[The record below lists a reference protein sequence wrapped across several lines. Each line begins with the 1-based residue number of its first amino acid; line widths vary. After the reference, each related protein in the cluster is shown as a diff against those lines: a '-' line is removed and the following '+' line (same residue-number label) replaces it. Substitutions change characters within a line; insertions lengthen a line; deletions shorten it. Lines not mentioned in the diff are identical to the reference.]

1 MSDNYGL
8 PYQGSKNKI
17 AEFIISKLPRAEH
30 FYDLFAGGCAITH
43 CALVSGKYNHIHAN
57 DIQVKYPQL
66 FYDAAHGKY
75 RNENRVITRDEFL
88 MFKDSDAIVSLCWSF
103 GNDRST
109 YLWDRNIEEVKQAAC
124 KVIMCDDMINRRLY
138 FREFINKLKSIMC
151 VDENDKLIRLKTLE
165 SLERLNSLEHLE
177 RIQGLECL
185 GEMHILERLD
195 ISGKSYNEVEILPNS
210 VVYCDPPYIGTKGY
224 CVDFD
229 HEQFYEWLR
238 NTNFPVYISE
248 YTMPSDFAIVASI
261 DKIASFSATDKSTV
275 KQENLYIHERF
286 FKSRKEQLKLF

>member
-1 MSDNYGL
+1 MMDSYGL

-30 FYDLFAGGCAITH
+30 FYDLFAGGCAVTN
-43 CALVSGKYNHIHAN
+43 CALLSGKYNYVHAN
-57 DIQVKYPQL
+57 DIQIKYPQL

-75 RNENRVITRDEFL
+75 KNENRVITRDEFF
-88 MFKDSDAIVSLCWSF
+88 MFKDTDALVELCWSF
-103 GNDRST
+103 GNGRTT
-109 YLWDRNIEEVKQAAC
+109 YLWDKNIEDVKQAAC
-124 KVIMCDDMINRRLY
+124 KVIMCDDMLNRRLY
-138 FREFINKLKSIMC
+138 FYEFINKLKSIMY
-151 VDENDKLIRLKTLE
+151 VEENDKLIQLKTLE
-165 SLERLNSLEHLE
+165 SLERIQCLERLE
-177 RIQGLECL
+177 RIQCLECL

-224 CVDFD
+224 CVEFD

-261 DKIASFSATDKSTV
+261 DKISNFSATDKSTV

>member
-75 RNENRVITRDEFL
+75 KNENRVITRDEFF

-124 KVIMCDDMINRRLY
+124 KVIMSDDMINRRLY

-165 SLERLNSLEHLE
+165 SLDSLQSLRCLE

-224 CVDFD
+224 GVEFD

-261 DKIASFSATDKSTV
+261 DKVASLSPTNKTV

>member
-1 MSDNYGL
+1 MDRYGL

-75 RNENRVITRDEFL
+75 RNENRVITRDEFF
-88 MFKDSDAIVSLCWSF
+88 MFKDSDALVELCWSF
-103 GNDRST
+103 GNGRT
-109 YLWDRNIEEVKQAAC
+109 AYLWDKNIEDVKQAAC
-124 KVIMCDDMINRRLY
+124 KVIMCDDKQKRRLY
-138 FREFINKLKSIMC
+138 FSEFINKLKSMMC
-151 VDENDKLIRLKTLE
+151 VDENDKLIQLKTLE
-165 SLERLNSLEHLE
+165 SLERIQFLE
-177 RIQGLECL
+177 RL

-224 CVDFD
+224 GVDFD
-229 HEQFYEWLR
+229 HDKFYQWLR
-238 NTNFPVYISE
+238 STTFPVYISE
-248 YTMPSDFAIVASI
+248 YTMPSDFIPVATV
-261 DKIASFSATDKSTV
+261 DKVANFSATDKSTV

>member
-1 MSDNYGL
+1 MDRYGL

-75 RNENRVITRDEFL
+75 RNENRVITRDEFF
-88 MFKDSDAIVSLCWSF
+88 MFKDSDALVELCWSF
-103 GNDRST
+103 GNGRT
-109 YLWDRNIEEVKQAAC
+109 AYLWDKNIEDVKQAAC
-124 KVIMCDDMINRRLY
+124 RMIMCDDMINRRLY
-138 FREFINKLKSIMC
+138 FYEFINKLKSIMY
-151 VDENDKLIRLKTLE
+151 VEENDKLLQLKTLE
-165 SLERLNSLEHLE
+165 SLERIQCLERLE
-177 RIQGLECL
+177 RIQCLERL
-185 GEMHILERLD
+185 GEMHILERLY

-210 VVYCDPPYIGTKGY
+210 VVYCDPPYIGTIGY
-224 CVDFD
+224 CVEFD

-261 DKIASFSATDKSTV
+261 DKIASFSATDKRTV

>member
-1 MSDNYGL
+1 MDSYGL

-43 CALVSGKYNHIHAN
+43 CALLSGKYNYVHAN
-57 DIQVKYPQL
+57 DIQIKYPQL

-75 RNENRVITRDEFL
+75 KNENRVITRDEFF
-88 MFKDSDAIVSLCWSF
+88 MFKDTDALVELCWSF
-103 GNDRST
+103 GNGKTT
-109 YLWDRNIEEVKQAAC
+109 YLWDKNIEDVKQAAC
-124 KVIMCDDMINRRLY
+124 KVIMCDDKQKRRLY
-138 FREFINKLKSIMC
+138 FREFINKLQSNMTNDEKS
-151 VDENDKLIRLKTLE
+151 KLLQLQSLE
-165 SLERLNSLEHLE
+165 SIERLE
-177 RIQGLECL
+177 RIQCLERL
-185 GEMHILERLD
+185 GEMHILERLY

-224 CVDFD
+224 CVEFD

-261 DKIASFSATDKSTV
+261 DKITSFSATDKSTV

>member
-1 MSDNYGL
+1 MDNYGL

-17 AEFIISKLPRAEH
+17 AEFIISKLPRSEH
-30 FYDLFAGGCAITH
+30 FYDLFAGGCAVTH
-43 CALVSGKYNHIHAN
+43 CALLSGKYNYVHAN
-57 DIQVKYPQL
+57 DIQIKYPQL

-75 RNENRVITRDEFL
+75 RNENRVITRDEFF
-88 MFKDSDAIVSLCWSF
+88 MFKDSDALVELCWSF
-103 GNDRST
+103 GNGRT
-109 YLWDRNIEEVKQAAC
+109 QYLWNRNIEEVKQAAC
-124 KVIMCDDMINRRLY
+124 KVIMSDDMINRRLY
-138 FREFINKLKSIMC
+138 FYEFIKKLKSIIC

-165 SLERLNSLEHLE
+165 SLERLPSLERLE
-177 RIQGLECL
+177 RIQALECL

-195 ISGKSYNEVEILPNS
+195 ISGKSYNEVEIFPNS
-210 VVYCDPPYIGTKGY
+210 VVYCDPPYIGTEGY
-224 CVDFD
+224 CVEFD

-261 DKIASFSATDKSTV
+261 DKISNFSPTNNSTV
-275 KQENLYIHERF
+275 KQENIYIHERF

>member
-1 MSDNYGL
+1 MMDGYGL

-30 FYDLFAGGCAITH
+30 FYDLFAGGCAVTH
-43 CALVSGKYNHIHAN
+43 CALLSGKYNYVHAN
-57 DIQVKYPQL
+57 DIQIKYPQL

-75 RNENRVITRDEFL
+75 RNENRVITRDEFF
-88 MFKDSDAIVSLCWSF
+88 MFKDTDALVELCWSF
-103 GNDRST
+103 GNGRTT

-124 KVIMCDDMINRRLY
+124 RVIMSDDMINRRLY
-138 FREFINKLKSIMC
+138 FYEFIKKLKSTIC

-165 SLERLNSLEHLE
+165 SLERLPSLERLE

-210 VVYCDPPYIGTKGY
+210 VVYCDPPYIGTEGY
-224 CVDFD
+224 CVEFD

-261 DKIASFSATDKSTV
+261 DKIASFSATKNTV

>member
-1 MSDNYGL
+1 MMDSYGL

-17 AEFIISKLPRAEH
+17 AEFIISNLPRAEH
-30 FYDLFAGGCAITH
+30 FYDLFAGGCAVTH
-43 CALVSGKYNHIHAN
+43 CALLSGKYNYVHAN
-57 DIQVKYPQL
+57 DIQIKYPQL

-75 RNENRVITRDEFL
+75 KNESRVITRDEFY
-88 MFKDSDAIVSLCWSF
+88 MFKDTDALVELCWSF
-103 GNDRST
+103 GNDRKT
-109 YLWDRNIEEVKQAAC
+109 YLWDKNIEHVKQAAC

-138 FREFINKLKSIMC
+138 FYEFIKKLKSIMC
-151 VDENDKLIRLKTLE
+151 VDENDKLIRLETLE
-165 SLERLNSLEHLE
+165 SLEQLQSLQRLE
-177 RIQGLECL
+177 RIQGLDCL
-185 GEMHILERLD
+185 LEMHILEGLD

-224 CVDFD
+224 GVEFD

-261 DKIASFSATDKSTV
+261 DKISNFSPTKNRTV
-275 KQENLYIHERF
+275 KQENIYIHERF

>member
-1 MSDNYGL
+1 MDSYGL

-75 RNENRVITRDEFL
+75 RNENRVITRDEFF
-88 MFKDSDAIVSLCWSF
+88 MFKDSDALVELCWSF
-103 GNDRST
+103 GNGRT
-109 YLWDRNIEEVKQAAC
+109 AYLWDKNIEDVKQAAC
-124 KVIMCDDMINRRLY
+124 RMIMCDDMINRRLY
-138 FREFINKLKSIMC
+138 FYEFINKLKSIMY
-151 VDENDKLIRLKTLE
+151 VEENDKLLQLKTLE
-165 SLERLNSLEHLE
+165 ALE
-177 RIQGLECL
+177 RIQCLERLERIQCLERL
-185 GEMHILERLD
+185 GEMHILERLY

-210 VVYCDPPYIGTKGY
+210 VVYCDPPYIGTIGY
-224 CVDFD
+224 CVEFD

-261 DKIASFSATDKSTV
+261 DKIASFSATDKRTV

>member
-1 MSDNYGL
+1 MMDSYGL

-30 FYDLFAGGCAITH
+30 FYDLFAGGCAVTH
-43 CALVSGKYNHIHAN
+43 CALLSGKYNYVHAN
-57 DIQVKYPQL
+57 DIQIKYPQL
-66 FYDAAHGKY
+66 FYDAAQGKY
-75 RNENRVITRDEFL
+75 RNENRVITRDEFFML
-88 MFKDSDAIVSLCWSF
+88 KDSDALVELCWSF
-103 GNDRST
+103 GNGRT
-109 YLWDRNIEEVKQAAC
+109 QYLWNRNIEEVKQAAC
-124 KVIMCDDMINRRLY
+124 KVIMSDDMINRCLY
-138 FREFINKLKSIMC
+138 FYEFIKKLKSIIC

-165 SLERLNSLEHLE
+165 SLERLQSLQCLK
-177 RIQGLECL
+177 RIHGLECL

-195 ISGKSYNEVEILPNS
+195 ISGKSYNEVEIFPNS
-210 VVYCDPPYIGTKGY
+210 VVYCDPPYIGTEGY
-224 CVDFD
+224 CVEFD

-261 DKIASFSATDKSTV
+261 DKISNFSPTNNSTV

>member
-1 MSDNYGL
+1 MMDSYGI

-30 FYDLFAGGCAITH
+30 FYDLFAGGCAVTH
-43 CALVSGKYNHIHAN
+43 CALLSGKYNYVHAN
-57 DIQVKYPQL
+57 DIQIKYPQL

-75 RNENRVITRDEFL
+75 RNENRVITRDEFF
-88 MFKDSDAIVSLCWSF
+88 MFKDTDALVELCWSF
-103 GNDRST
+103 GNGKTT
-109 YLWDRNIEEVKQAAC
+109 YLWDKNIEDVKQAAC

-138 FREFINKLKSIMC
+138 FYEFIKNLKSIMC

-165 SLERLNSLEHLE
+165 SLERLQSLERLE
-177 RIQGLECL
+177 RIQCL
-185 GEMHILERLD
+185 DCLLEMHILEGLD

-224 CVDFD
+224 GVDFD
-229 HEQFYEWLR
+229 HDKFYQWLR
-238 NTNFPVYISE
+238 STTFPVYISE
-248 YTMPSDFAIVASI
+248 YTMPSDFIQVATV
-261 DKIASFSATDKSTV
+261 DKVANFSATNKSTI
-275 KQENLYIHERF
+275 KQENLYLHERF

>member
-1 MSDNYGL
+1 MDSYGL

-30 FYDLFAGGCAITH
+30 FYDLFAGGCAVTH
-43 CALVSGKYNHIHAN
+43 CALLSGKYNYVHAN
-57 DIQVKYPQL
+57 DIQIKYPQL
-66 FYDAAHGKY
+66 FYDAAHGEY
-75 RNENRVITRDEFL
+75 RNENRVITRDEFFML
-88 MFKDSDAIVSLCWSF
+88 KDADALVSLCWSF
-103 GNDRST
+103 GNGRT
-109 YLWDRNIEEVKQAAC
+109 QYLWNRNIEEVKQAAC
-124 KVIMCDDMINRRLY
+124 KVIMSDDMTKRRLY
-138 FREFINKLKSIMC
+138 FREFIKKLKSIIC

-165 SLERLNSLEHLE
+165 SLERLQSLQCLE
-177 RIQGLECL
+177 RIHGLECL

-210 VVYCDPPYIGTKGY
+210 VVYCDPPYIGTEGY
-224 CVDFD
+224 CVEFD

-261 DKIASFSATDKSTV
+261 DKISNFSPTNNSTV
-275 KQENLYIHERF
+275 KQENIYIHERF

>member
-1 MSDNYGL
+1 MMDNYGL

-30 FYDLFAGGCAITH
+30 FYDLFAGGCAVTH
-43 CALVSGKYNHIHAN
+43 CALLSGKYNYVHAN
-57 DIQVKYPQL
+57 DIQIKYPQL

-75 RNENRVITRDEFL
+75 RNENRVITRDEFF
-88 MFKDSDAIVSLCWSF
+88 MFKDSDALVSLCWSF
-103 GNDRST
+103 GNGRTT

-124 KVIMCDDMINRRLY
+124 KVIMSDDMINRRLY
-138 FREFINKLKSIMC
+138 FYEFIKKLKSIIC

-165 SLERLNSLEHLE
+165 SLERLPSLERLE
-177 RIQGLECL
+177 RIQDLECL

-210 VVYCDPPYIGTKGY
+210 VVYCDPPYIGTEGY
-224 CVDFD
+224 CVEFD

-238 NTNFPVYISE
+238 NTNSPVYISE

-261 DKIASFSATDKSTV
+261 DKISNFSPTNNRTV
-275 KQENLYIHERF
+275 KQENIYIHERF

>member
-1 MSDNYGL
+1 MMDSYGL

-30 FYDLFAGGCAITH
+30 FYDLFAGGCAVTH
-43 CALVSGKYNHIHAN
+43 CALLSGKYNYVHAN
-57 DIQVKYPQL
+57 DIQIKYPQL

-75 RNENRVITRDEFL
+75 RNENRVITRDEFFIL
-88 MFKDSDAIVSLCWSF
+88 KDSDALVELCWSF
-103 GNDRST
+103 GNGRT
-109 YLWDRNIEEVKQAAC
+109 QYLWNRNIEEVKQAAC
-124 KVIMCDDMINRRLY
+124 KVIMSDDIINRRLY
-138 FREFINKLKSIMC
+138 FYEFIKKLKSIIC
-151 VDENDKLIRLKTLE
+151 IDENDKLIRLKTLE
-165 SLERLNSLEHLE
+165 SLERIQCLERLE
-177 RIQGLECL
+177 RIQCLECL
-185 GEMHILERLD
+185 LEMHILERLD

-210 VVYCDPPYIGTKGY
+210 VVYCDPPYIGTRGY
-224 CVDFD
+224 CVEFD

-261 DKIASFSATDKSTV
+261 DKISNFSPTNNSTV

>member
-1 MSDNYGL
+1 MMDNYGL

-30 FYDLFAGGCAITH
+30 FYDLFAGGCAVTH
-43 CALVSGKYNHIHAN
+43 CALLSGKYNYVHEN
-57 DIQVKYPQL
+57 DIQIKYPQL

-75 RNENRVITRDEFL
+75 RNENRVITRDEFFIL
-88 MFKDSDAIVSLCWSF
+88 KDSDALVELCWSF
-103 GNDRST
+103 GNGRT
-109 YLWDRNIEEVKQAAC
+109 QYLWNRNIEEVKQAAC
-124 KVIMCDDMINRRLY
+124 KVIMSDDMINRRLY
-138 FREFINKLKSIMC
+138 FYEFIKKLKSIIC

-165 SLERLNSLEHLE
+165 SLERLPSLERLE
-177 RIQGLECL
+177 RIQALEYL

-195 ISGKSYNEVEILPNS
+195 ISCKSYNEVEILPNS
-210 VVYCDPPYIGTKGY
+210 VVYCDPPYIGTEGY
-224 CVDFD
+224 CVEFD

-261 DKIASFSATDKSTV
+261 DKIASFSATNNTV

-286 FKSRKEQLKLF
+286 FKSKKEQLKLF

>member
-1 MSDNYGL
+1 MDSYGL

-75 RNENRVITRDEFL
+75 KNENRVITRDEFF
-88 MFKDSDAIVSLCWSF
+88 MFKDSDALVELCWSF
-103 GNDRST
+103 GNGRKD
-109 YLWDRNIEEVKQAAC
+109 YLWDKNIEDVKQAAC
-124 KVIMCDDMINRRLY
+124 KVIMCDDKQKRRLY
-138 FREFINKLKSIMC
+138 FREFINKLQSNMTNDEKS
-151 VDENDKLIRLKTLE
+151 KLLQLQYLE
-165 SLERLNSLEHLE
+165 SIQCLDRLE
-177 RIQGLECL
+177 RIQCLERL
-185 GEMHILERLD
+185 GEMHILERLY

-210 VVYCDPPYIGTKGY
+210 VVYCDPPYIGTGGY
-224 CVDFD
+224 CVEFD

-248 YTMPSDFAIVASI
+248 YTMTSDFAIVASI
-261 DKIASFSATDKSTV
+261 DKIANFSPTNNRTV

>member
-1 MSDNYGL
+1 MDSYGL

-75 RNENRVITRDEFL
+75 RNENRVITRDEFF
-88 MFKDSDAIVSLCWSF
+88 MFKDSDALVELCWSF
-103 GNDRST
+103 GNGRND

-124 KVIMCDDMINRRLY
+124 KVIMSDDMINRRLY
-138 FREFINKLKSIMC
+138 FNEFINKLKSIMY
-151 VDENDKLIRLKTLE
+151 VEENDKLIQLKTLE
-165 SLERLNSLEHLE
+165 SLERIQCLE
-177 RIQGLECL
+177 RL
-185 GEMHILERLD
+185 GEMHILERLY

-210 VVYCDPPYIGTKGY
+210 VVYCEHPYIGTKGY
-224 CVDFD
+224 CVEFD

-261 DKIASFSATDKSTV
+261 DNISNFSPTNNRTV

>member
-1 MSDNYGL
+1 MMDSYGL

-17 AEFIISKLPRAEH
+17 AEFIISNLPRAEH

-75 RNENRVITRDEFL
+75 RNENRVITRDEFF
-88 MFKDSDAIVSLCWSF
+88 MFKYTDALVELCWSF
-103 GNDRST
+103 GNGRTT
-109 YLWDRNIEEVKQAAC
+109 YLWDKNIEDVKQAAC

-138 FREFINKLKSIMC
+138 FYEFIKKLKSIMF
-151 VDENDKLIRLKTLE
+151 VDQKDKLIQLKTFE
-165 SLERLNSLEHLE
+165 SLERIQCLERLE
-177 RIQGLECL
+177 RIQCLECL

-224 CVDFD
+224 CVEFD

-261 DKIASFSATDKSTV
+261 DKISNFSATDKSTV

-286 FKSRKEQLKLF
+286 FKNRKEQLKLF

>member
-1 MSDNYGL
+1 MIDNYGL

-30 FYDLFAGGCAITH
+30 FYDLFAGGCAVTH
-43 CALVSGKYNHIHAN
+43 CALLSGKYNYVHAN
-57 DIQVKYPQL
+57 DIQIKYPQL

-75 RNENRVITRDEFL
+75 RNENRVITRDDFFML
-88 MFKDSDAIVSLCWSF
+88 KDSDALVELCWSF
-103 GNDRST
+103 GNGRT
-109 YLWDRNIEEVKQAAC
+109 QYLWNRNIEEVKQAAC
-124 KVIMCDDMINRRLY
+124 KVIMSDEKQNRRIY
-138 FREFINKLKSIMC
+138 FREFINKLQSIMC

-165 SLERLNSLEHLE
+165 SLERLQSLQCLE
-177 RIQGLECL
+177 RINGLECL

-195 ISGKSYNEVEILPNS
+195 ISGKSYNEVEIFPNS
-210 VVYCDPPYIGTKGY
+210 VVYCDPPYIGTEGY
-224 CVDFD
+224 CVEFD

-261 DKIASFSATDKSTV
+261 DKIASFSATKNTV

>member
-1 MSDNYGL
+1 MDSYGL

-30 FYDLFAGGCAITH
+30 FYDLFAGGCAVTH
-43 CALVSGKYNHIHAN
+43 CALLSGKYKYVHAN
-57 DIQVKYPQL
+57 DIQIKYPQL

-75 RNENRVITRDEFL
+75 RNENRVITRDEFFIL
-88 MFKDSDAIVSLCWSF
+88 KDSDALVELCWSF
-103 GNDRST
+103 GNGRT
-109 YLWDRNIEEVKQAAC
+109 QYLWNRNIEEVKQAAC
-124 KVIMCDDMINRRLY
+124 KVIMSDDIINRRLY
-138 FREFINKLKSIMC
+138 FYEFIKKLKSIIC

-165 SLERLNSLEHLE
+165 SLERIQCLERLE
-177 RIQGLECL
+177 RIQCLERL
-185 GEMHILERLD
+185 GEMHILERLY

-210 VVYCDPPYIGTKGY
+210 VVYCDPPYIGTGGY
-224 CVDFD
+224 CVEFD

-261 DKIASFSATDKSTV
+261 DKISNFSPTNNSTV

>member
-1 MSDNYGL
+1 MDSYGL

-75 RNENRVITRDEFL
+75 RNENRVITRDEFF
-88 MFKDSDAIVSLCWSF
+88 MFKDSDALVELCRSF
-103 GNDRST
+103 GNGRNH
-109 YLWDRNIEEVKQAAC
+109 YLWDRNIEDVKQAAC
-124 KVIMCDDMINRRLY
+124 KVIMCDDKQKRRLY
-138 FREFINKLKSIMC
+138 FREFINKLQSNMTNDEKS
-151 VDENDKLIRLKTLE
+151 KLLQLQSLE
-165 SLERLNSLEHLE
+165 SIERLERL
-177 RIQGLECL
+177 
-185 GEMHILERLD
+185 ERLE
-195 ISGKSYNEVEILPNS
+195 ISGKSYDDVEILPNS

-224 CVDFD
+224 GVDFD
-229 HEQFYEWLR
+229 HDKFYQWLR
-238 NTNFPVYISE
+238 STTFPVYISE
-248 YTMPSDFAIVASI
+248 YTMPSDFIPVATV
-261 DKIASFSATDKSTV
+261 DKVANFSATNNSTI

>member
-1 MSDNYGL
+1 MTYSYGL

-75 RNENRVITRDEFL
+75 RNENRVITRDEFFIL
-88 MFKDSDAIVSLCWSF
+88 KDSDALVELCWSF
-103 GNDRST
+103 GNGRTT

-124 KVIMCDDMINRRLY
+124 KVIMSDDMINRRLY
-138 FREFINKLKSIMC
+138 FYEFIKKLKSIIC

-165 SLERLNSLEHLE
+165 SLERLPSLERLE
-177 RIQGLECL
+177 RIQALECL

-195 ISGKSYNEVEILPNS
+195 ISCKSYNEVEILPNS
-210 VVYCDPPYIGTKGY
+210 VVYCDPPYIGTEGY
-224 CVDFD
+224 CVEFD

-261 DKIASFSATDKSTV
+261 DKIASFSATNNTV

-286 FKSRKEQLKLF
+286 FKSKNEQLKLF

>member
-1 MSDNYGL
+1 
-8 PYQGSKNKI
+8 
-17 AEFIISKLPRAEH
+17 
-30 FYDLFAGGCAITH
+30 
-43 CALVSGKYNHIHAN
+43 
-57 DIQVKYPQL
+57 
-66 FYDAAHGKY
+66 
-75 RNENRVITRDEFL
+75 
-88 MFKDSDAIVSLCWSF
+88 
-103 GNDRST
+103 
-109 YLWDRNIEEVKQAAC
+109 
-124 KVIMCDDMINRRLY
+124 
-138 FREFINKLKSIMC
+138 MC
-151 VDENDKLIRLKTLE
+151 VNENDKHIQFKTLE
-165 SLERLNSLEHLE
+165 SLEQLQSLQRLE

-224 CVDFD
+224 CVEFD

-261 DKIASFSATDKSTV
+261 DKIANFSATDNSIV